1 MGKVY
6 TKAGLEKRVAEL
18 EEKVSRYEQELK
30 DKANHLNFIYTLH
43 SRICDILTIA
53 ESYIPFW
60 SKRSYEKKVEKVH
73 QNYKVKFDELREK
86 HVKEQ

>member
-6 TKAGLEKRVAEL
+6 TKAGLLKRVEEL

-30 DKANHLNFIYTLH
+30 DKAYHLNYIYALH
-43 SRICDILTIA
+43 SKVYDILTIA

-60 SKRSYEKKVEKVH
+60 SRCSYENKVDKVH
-73 QNYKVKFDELREK
+73 QNYKVKFDELCEK
-86 HVKEQ
+86 RVKEK